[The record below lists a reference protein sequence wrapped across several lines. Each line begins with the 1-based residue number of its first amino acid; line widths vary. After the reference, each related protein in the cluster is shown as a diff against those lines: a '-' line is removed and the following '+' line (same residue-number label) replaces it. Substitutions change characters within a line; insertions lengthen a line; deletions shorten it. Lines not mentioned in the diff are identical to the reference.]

1 MVSGHKNCRAQTVAR
16 RRQTLPGNCRNQ
28 LPLTAARRRRKFI
41 VNGMIVVSGNHNHKI
56 VIPGFAFIIAAVEH
70 ISAGFGMIVIPI
82 GAFHFP
88 AVRPQPGNVFRPVGF
103 NHLAVKSCRSLKTG
117 WRLRKAFNRQMFKNR
132 RRLRGGSSSQFS
144 QTVASSIQ

>member
-1 MVSGHKNCRAQTVAR
+1 MRQNNIGIWFQGIRTAGLKLLHAGGKLFLGTVE
-16 RRQTLPGNCRNQ
+16 NQ

-103 NHLAVKSCRSLKTG
+103 NHLAVKKL
-117 WRLRKAFNRQMFKNR
+117 
-132 RRLRGGSSSQFS
+132 
-144 QTVASSIQ
+144 